1 MLWRFCSV
9 TEAVHQQP
17 TAYGTIGA
25 GITGFAGAQ
34 QFILPGFRERYA
46 GCKTQCRCRGAC
58 HTASA
63 DLKELPSADLHG
75 LLLVSTLS
83 RPIYIRLLRVQG
95 VGVIFLCGRGRK
107 GPELAQFPSIQEG
120 FVTEYHNVGVC
131 VLIWLRESEKTQQK
145 EIENVTNITGVRQI
159 ELWRR
164 DDLQHPRLDEVAE
177 EVPVA
182 LVYNGISHVVM
193 MASPK
198 DLEYFALGF
207 SLSEGIIESPRDIF
221 GMDVVPSCNGL
232 EVQIE
237 LSSRRFMGLKERRR
251 ALAGRTGCGVCGVEQ
266 LNDIGKPVQPLP
278 FTQTFDLNKLDDA
291 LRHLNDFQPVGQ
303 LTGCTHAAAWMLPSG
318 ELVGGHEDVGRH
330 VALDKLLGRRSQEGE
345 SWQQGAVLVSSRAS
359 YEMVQKSA
367 MCGVEILF
375 AVSAATTLAVEVAER
390 CNLTLV
396 GFCKPGRA
404 TVYTHPQ
411 RLSN

>member
-1 MLWRFCSV
+1 MNK
-9 TEAVHQQP
+9 
-17 TAYGTIGA
+17 I
-25 GITGFAGAQ
+25 
-34 QFILPGFRERYA
+34 
-46 GCKTQCRCRGAC
+46 
-58 HTASA
+58 
-63 DLKELPSADLHG
+63 
-75 LLLVSTLS
+75 
-83 RPIYIRLLRVQG
+83 
-95 VGVIFLCGRGRK
+95 
-107 GPELAQFPSIQEG
+107 IQE
-120 FVTEYHNVGVC
+120 N
-131 VLIWLRESEKTQQK
+131 IK
-145 EIENVTNITGVRQI
+145 NVTSPTGSRQLT
-159 ELWRR
+159 LWKRE
-164 DDLQHPRLDEVAE
+164 DLQHPQPDEVAE

-198 DLEYFALGF
+198 DLEHFAMGF
-207 SLSEGIIESPRDIF
+207 SLSEGIIESSQDIY

-232 EVQIE
+232 EVQVE

-278 FTQTFDLNKLDDA
+278 FTQTFNLAHLDNA
-291 LRHLNDFQPVGQ
+291 LRHLPDFQPVGQ
-303 LTGCTHAAAWMLPSG
+303 LTGCTHAAAWVQPSG
-318 ELVGGHEDVGRH
+318 HLAGGHEDVGRH
-330 VALDKLLGRRSQEGE
+330 VALDKLLGRRAIEGE
-345 SWQQGAVLVSSRAS
+345 TWLQGAVLVSSRAS

-404 TVYTHPQ
+404 TIYTHPE
-411 RLSN
+411 RLITE

>member
-1 MLWRFCSV
+1 MSKQNRAPHSSPL
-9 TEAVHQQP
+9 P
-17 TAYGTIGA
+17 A
-25 GITGFAGAQ
+25 GIV
-34 QFILPGFRERYA
+34 
-46 GCKTQCRCRGAC
+46 
-58 HTASA
+58 
-63 DLKELPSADLHG
+63 ELSVH
-75 LLLVSTLS
+75 
-83 RPIYIRLLRVQG
+83 RPPHITHATPD
-95 VGVIFLCGRGRK
+95 FL
-107 GPELAQFPSIQEG
+107 
-120 FVTEYHNVGVC
+120 
-131 VLIWLRESEKTQQK
+131 
-145 EIENVTNITGVRQI
+145 
-159 ELWRR
+159 
-164 DDLQHPRLDEVAE
+164 AE

-198 DLEYFALGF
+198 DLELFAIGF
-207 SLSEGIIESPRDIF
+207 SLSEGIIDHPQEIY
-221 GMDVVPSCNGL
+221 GMDVVQACNGL

-266 LNDIGKPVQPLP
+266 LNDIGKPVAPLP
-278 FTQTFDLNKLDDA
+278 FTQSFDLARLDHA
-291 LRHLNDFQPVGQ
+291 LEHLNDVQPIGQ
-303 LTGCTHAAAWMLPSG
+303 LSGCTHAAAWVLPSG
-318 ELVGGHEDVGRH
+318 DIAGGHEDVGRH
-330 VALDKLLGRRSQEGE
+330 VALDKLLGRRARE
-345 SWQQGAVLVSSRAS
+345 SDVWQQGAALVSSRAS

-411 RLSN
+411 RLMVNQ

>member
-1 MLWRFCSV
+1 MNELREEKHKNATSV
-9 TEAVHQQP
+9 T
-17 TAYGTIGA
+17 GA
-25 GITGFAGAQ
+25 RQ
-34 QFILPGFRERYA
+34 
-46 GCKTQCRCRGAC
+46 
-58 HTASA
+58 
-63 DLKELPSADLHG
+63 
-75 LLLVSTLS
+75 VS
-83 RPIYIRLLRVQG
+83 
-95 VGVIFLCGRGRK
+95 
-107 GPELAQFPSIQEG
+107 
-120 FVTEYHNVGVC
+120 
-131 VLIWLRESEKTQQK
+131 
-145 EIENVTNITGVRQI
+145 
-159 ELWRR
+159 LWKR
-164 DDLQHPRLDEVAE
+164 DDLQHATPDMLAE

-198 DLEYFALGF
+198 DLECFALGF
-207 SLSEGIIESPRDIF
+207 SLSEGIIENHTEIY
-221 GMDVVPSCNGL
+221 GMDVVSSCNGL

-266 LNDIGKPVQPLP
+266 LNDIGKPIAPLP
-278 FTQTFDLNKLDDA
+278 FTQAFDLAALDA
-291 LRHLNDFQPVGQ
+291 GLAHLTDFQPVGQ

-318 ELVGGHEDVGRH
+318 ELMGGHEDVGRH
-330 VALDKLLGRRSQEGE
+330 VALDKLLGHRAREGE
-345 SWQQGAVLVSSRAS
+345 RWSSGAVLVSSRAS

-375 AVSAATTLAVEVAER
+375 AVSAATTLAVEVAQR

-411 RLSN
+411 RLMGL

>member
-1 MLWRFCSV
+1 MNK
-9 TEAVHQQP
+9 
-17 TAYGTIGA
+17 I
-25 GITGFAGAQ
+25 
-34 QFILPGFRERYA
+34 
-46 GCKTQCRCRGAC
+46 
-58 HTASA
+58 
-63 DLKELPSADLHG
+63 
-75 LLLVSTLS
+75 
-83 RPIYIRLLRVQG
+83 
-95 VGVIFLCGRGRK
+95 
-107 GPELAQFPSIQEG
+107 IQE
-120 FVTEYHNVGVC
+120 N
-131 VLIWLRESEKTQQK
+131 IK
-145 EIENVTNITGVRQI
+145 NVTSSTGSRQLT
-159 ELWRR
+159 LWKRE
-164 DDLQHPRLDEVAE
+164 DLQHPQPDEVAE

-198 DLEYFALGF
+198 DLEHFAVGF
-207 SLSEGIIESPRDIF
+207 SLSEGIIESPQDIY

-232 EVQIE
+232 EVQVE

-278 FTQTFDLNKLDDA
+278 FTQTFDLANLDNA

-303 LTGCTHAAAWMLPSG
+303 LTGCTHAAAWVQPSG
-318 ELVGGHEDVGRH
+318 HLAGGHEDVGRH
-330 VALDKLLGRRSQEGE
+330 VALDKLLGRRAIEGE
-345 SWQQGAVLVSSRAS
+345 TWQQGAVLVSSRAS

-367 MCGVEILF
+367 MCGVEVLF

-404 TVYTHPQ
+404 TIYTHPQ
-411 RLSN
+411 RLVAQ

>member
-1 MLWRFCSV
+1 MNK
-9 TEAVHQQP
+9 
-17 TAYGTIGA
+17 I
-25 GITGFAGAQ
+25 
-34 QFILPGFRERYA
+34 
-46 GCKTQCRCRGAC
+46 
-58 HTASA
+58 
-63 DLKELPSADLHG
+63 
-75 LLLVSTLS
+75 
-83 RPIYIRLLRVQG
+83 
-95 VGVIFLCGRGRK
+95 
-107 GPELAQFPSIQEG
+107 IQE
-120 FVTEYHNVGVC
+120 N
-131 VLIWLRESEKTQQK
+131 IK
-145 EIENVTNITGVRQI
+145 NVTSMTGSRQLT
-159 ELWRR
+159 LWKRE
-164 DDLQHPRLDEVAE
+164 DLQHPQPDEVAE

-198 DLEYFALGF
+198 DLEHFAMGF
-207 SLSEGIIESPRDIF
+207 SLSEGIIESPQDIY

-232 EVQIE
+232 EVQVE

-278 FTQTFDLNKLDDA
+278 FTQTFDLANLDNA

-303 LTGCTHAAAWMLPSG
+303 LTGCTHAAAWVQPAGHLA
-318 ELVGGHEDVGRH
+318 GGHEDVGRH
-330 VALDKLLGRRSQEGE
+330 VALDKLLGRRALEGE
-345 SWQQGAVLVSSRAS
+345 TWQQGAVLVSSRAS

-404 TVYTHPQ
+404 TIYTHPE
-411 RLSN
+411 RLIAK